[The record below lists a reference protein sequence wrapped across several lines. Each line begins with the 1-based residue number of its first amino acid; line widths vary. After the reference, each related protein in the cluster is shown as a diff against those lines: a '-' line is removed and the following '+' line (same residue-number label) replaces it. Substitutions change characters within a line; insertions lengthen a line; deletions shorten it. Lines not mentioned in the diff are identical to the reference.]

1 MDFLNSV
8 IYFIVAIGV
17 LVTVHEFG
25 HFIVAKRLG
34 VKVLRFSVG
43 FGRPLWS
50 RRAGPDRTEYVVAA
64 IPLGGYVKMM
74 DEREGD
80 VSEAELSRAFNRQR
94 WGVRVAIV
102 SAGPLANFLFA
113 IFAYWVMFIIGVGGL
128 KPIIDEIAPGSP
140 AARAGLS
147 QGDEIISV
155 AGRATLTWEGVMQRI
170 IAGALDDEPLTLEV
184 RQFDDGTHKAV
195 LDLTG
200 LDLDEIASS
209 SFFEKLGV
217 EPVRPKVPPVL
228 GRLEAGGAAQEA
240 GLLPGD
246 RIVTADGNLVE
257 DWRAWVDYVRS
268 HGGETIQIQVERDG
282 VYVDLSL
289 TPALVESPDG
299 MIGRIGAAVAMP
311 DGLAEQFYA
320 VERYAPLA
328 ALAKA
333 AVKTAEVSNLTLN
346 MLWKMLLLEV
356 SVENLSGPISIAQ
369 YAGHSAKIGL
379 SRFLEFLAIVS
390 ISLGILNLLPI
401 PLLDGGHLMY
411 YFIELFKGGPVSDEA
426 QLLGQR
432 VGIALLVGLMGL
444 AFFNDLARLLG

>member
-1 MDFLNSV
+1 MEFLNSV
-8 IYFIVAIGV
+8 IYFVVAIGV

-50 RRAGPDRTEYVVAA
+50 RRAGPDQTEYAVAA
-64 IPLGGYVKMM
+64 IPLGGYVKML

-80 VSEAELSRAFNRQR
+80 VPEAELPRAFNRQR
-94 WGVRVAIV
+94 LGVRTAIV
-102 SAGPLANFLFA
+102 VAGPLFNFLFA
-113 IFAYWVMFIIGVGGL
+113 VFAYWLMFVIGVGGL
-128 KPIIDEIAPGSP
+128 RPLIDGVTAGSP
-140 AARAGLS
+140 AARAGLG
-147 QGDEIISV
+147 QGDEIV
-155 AGRATLTWEGVMQRI
+155 AVDGRATLTWEGVMQRV
-170 IAGALDDEPLTLEV
+170 IAGALDDEPITLEV
-184 RQFDDGTHKAV
+184 REQDQRPRAAV
-195 LDLTG
+195 LDLSDLA
-200 LDLDEIASS
+200 LDDIASS

-217 EPVRPKVPPVL
+217 EPMRPRVPPVL
-228 GRLEAGGAAQEA
+228 GQLESGGAAQQS

-246 RIVTADGNLVE
+246 RIVAADGE
-257 DWRAWVDYVRS
+257 AIDDWGAWVAYVRE
-268 HGGETIQIQVERDG
+268 HGGQTIQVEAERDG
-282 VYVDLSL
+282 VIINFSL
-289 TPALVESPDG
+289 TPALVESEDG

-311 DGLAEQFYA
+311 EGLAERFYA
-320 VERYAPLA
+320 VERYSPLA
-328 ALAKA
+328 ALGNAM
-333 AVKTAEVSNLTLN
+333 VKTGEITKLTLN

-369 YAGHSAKIGL
+369 YAGHSAKIGI

-411 YFIELFKGGPVSDEA
+411 YLIELFKGGPVSDEA